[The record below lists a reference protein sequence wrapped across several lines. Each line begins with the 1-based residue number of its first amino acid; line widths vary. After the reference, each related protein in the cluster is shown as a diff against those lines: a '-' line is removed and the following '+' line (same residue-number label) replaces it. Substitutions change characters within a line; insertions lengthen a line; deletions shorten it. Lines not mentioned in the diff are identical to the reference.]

1 MTERELFKNTFSH
14 LHASPDTLSEV
25 MNMAKHENIT
35 HISTAKRRHPARKL
49 IAIVAVAALLVTG
62 AVAAGTA
69 IYKMTSED
77 LGEYGASV
85 SMALGDESS
94 AEPGKI
100 TFSSESEPEFY
111 EITLEAGW
119 MPEGMFLEDYG
130 KYHFDDGRDG
140 GITPCR
146 WPLNTG
152 KETFCQ
158 IERNVASREDIT
170 LGDHQAVFIQRMQN
184 LQSAGVRYDKVIY
197 VAYPEYNYV
206 MQYYISDNITK
217 EDALK
222 FAESMIITAK
232 QVAWSVDDLDYKN
245 ELYKEARKTNANEPV
260 DKGVAGGKNSDLWVI
275 ATEKEM
281 GDIHAIGE
289 SYSVLFEYREKA
301 LDVKVTDVTV
311 ADDLSPLR
319 DESRITEEMLAM
331 VDENGNLKQNTV
343 NFVVYGDGINTAD
356 TVVASVEEN
365 VKLVAADIEVTNTT
379 GEALQDVL
387 YYISLYSLEQTA
399 DGYGFTRYVR
409 DCDVDYDMA
418 MNSNLSD
425 TGAMEYYN
433 VTSTTGGNGANYI
446 PSLGINET
454 VTIQVAWLVNE
465 SELDNMY
472 IHVGTGGEMAFADEV
487 MEDGFVDI
495 RQ

>member
-1 MTERELFKNTFSH
+1 MTQRELFKETFSQ

-35 HISTAKRRHPARKL
+35 YMNRARKP
-49 IAIVAVAALLVTG
+49 AKKIVALVAVIALLVTG
-62 AVAAGTA
+62 VFAAGTV
-69 IYKMTSED
+69 IYKITSAD
-77 LGEYGASV
+77 LGEFGAAV
-85 SMALGDESS
+85 SMTLGDESS
-94 AEPGKI
+94 SEPGKI
-100 TFSSESEPEFY
+100 AFSRESAPEFY

-119 MPEGMFLEDYG
+119 MPEGLFLEDYG
-130 KYHFDDGRDG
+130 KYHFDDGRGG
-140 GITPCR
+140 GITPTR

-152 KETFCQ
+152 KEVFCRV
-158 IERNVASREDIT
+158 ERNVASREDIT
-170 LGDHQAVFIQRMQN
+170 LGDHEAVFIQRMKN
-184 LQSAGVRYDKVIY
+184 LQSTGVSYDKVIY

-206 MQYYISDNITK
+206 LEYTVSDNITK

-222 FAESMIITAK
+222 FAESMIVTGK
-232 QVAWSVDDLDYKN
+232 QVPQSVSDLDYMN

-289 SYSVLFEYREKA
+289 SYSVLFEYGEKA

-319 DESRITEEMLAM
+319 NESRISEYFTDML
-331 VDENGNLKQNTV
+331 DENGKLMQNTV

-356 TVVASVEEN
+356 TVVASVEED
-365 VKLVAADIEVTNTT
+365 VKLVSAIVELTNNT

-387 YYISLYSLEQTA
+387 YLVNLYHLEQT
-399 DGYGFTRYVR
+399 DEGYGVMQYVR
-409 DCDVDYDMA
+409 ECDVDYDMA
-418 MNSNLSD
+418 VNSNLSND
-425 TGAMEYYN
+425 GSMDYFDVYYLA
-433 VTSTTGGNGANYI
+433 GGGDNYI
-446 PSLGINET
+446 HSMAAGET

-472 IHVGTGGEMAFADEV
+472 VHIGTNGSGFAFGEKV